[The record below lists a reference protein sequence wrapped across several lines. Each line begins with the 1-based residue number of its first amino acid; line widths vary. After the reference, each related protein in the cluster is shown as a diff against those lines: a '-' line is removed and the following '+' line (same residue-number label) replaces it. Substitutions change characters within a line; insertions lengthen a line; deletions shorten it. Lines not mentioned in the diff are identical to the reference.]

1 MSEPIVLVVE
11 DESAIRDMLSFTL
24 ETAGFQVI
32 EAPNAE
38 QGWKMALDTQPDL
51 ILLDWMLPGVPGISL
66 LSRFKANDKLRHI
79 PVIMLTAKT
88 DETDQVQGFETG
100 ADDYVTKPFSPR
112 ALLARIQAMLRRMD
126 TGEGEVVITGR
137 IRLDNASHR
146 VSIDGADVHLGPKEF
161 RLLQFFILHADRV
174 FSRNQLLDELWG
186 DRVVVEDRTV
196 DVHIRRLRKALEH
209 FGCEAYI
216 QTVRGSGYRFS
227 TRIESDNI

>member
-1 MSEPIVLVVE
+1 MAEPIVLIIE

-32 EAPNAE
+32 EAANAE
-38 QGWKMALDTQPDL
+38 QGWKLAIDNQPDL

-66 LSRFKANDKLRHI
+66 LSRLKSHDKLHHI

-88 DETDQVQGFETG
+88 DESDQVQGFESG
-100 ADDYVTKPFSPR
+100 ADDYVTKPFSPK

-126 TGEGEVVITGR
+126 SNEGEVIIIGR

-146 VSIDGADVHLGPKEF
+146 VAIDGMDVHLGPKEF
-161 RLLQFFILHADRV
+161 RLLQFFITHSDRV

-196 DVHIRRLRKALEH
+196 DVHIRRLRKALES
-209 FGCEAYI
+209 FDCEAYI
-216 QTVRGSGYRFS
+216 QTVRGAGYRFS
-227 TRIESDNI
+227 IRIDG

>member
-1 MSEPIVLVVE
+1 
-11 DESAIRDMLSFTL
+11 
-24 ETAGFQVI
+24 
-32 EAPNAE
+32 
-38 QGWKMALDTQPDL
+38 
-51 ILLDWMLPGVPGISL
+51 
-66 LSRFKANDKLRHI
+66 
-79 PVIMLTAKT
+79 MLTAKT

>member
-1 MSEPIVLVVE
+1 MAEPIILIIE

-24 ETAGFQVI
+24 ETAGFQVL

-66 LSRFKANDKLRHI
+66 LSRIKADDKLHHI

-88 DETDQVQGFETG
+88 DESDQVQGFESG

-126 TGEGEVVITGR
+126 TSEGEIVVMGR

-146 VSIDGADVHLGPKEF
+146 VSIDGADIHLGPKEF

-196 DVHIRRLRKALEH
+196 DVHIRRLRKALET
-209 FGCEAYI
+209 FRCESYI

-227 TRIESDNI
+227 TRAEGDKA

>member
-1 MSEPIVLVVE
+1 MAEPIVLIIE

-24 ETAGFQVI
+24 ETAGFQVL

-38 QGWKMALDTQPDL
+38 QGWKIATDTQPDL
-51 ILLDWMLPGVPGISL
+51 ILLDWMLPGVPGISM
-66 LSRFKANDKLRHI
+66 LSRLKSNDKLRTI

-88 DETDQVQGFETG
+88 DEADQVQGFETG

-112 ALLARIQAMLRRMD
+112 ALLARVQAMLRRMD
-126 TGEGEVVITGR
+126 TGEGEIIVVGR

-146 VSIDGADVHLGPKEF
+146 VSIDGTDIHLGPKEF

-196 DVHIRRLRKALEH
+196 DVHIRRLRKALEA
-209 FGCEAYI
+209 FNCEAYI

-227 TRIESDNI
+227 TRIEGDIS